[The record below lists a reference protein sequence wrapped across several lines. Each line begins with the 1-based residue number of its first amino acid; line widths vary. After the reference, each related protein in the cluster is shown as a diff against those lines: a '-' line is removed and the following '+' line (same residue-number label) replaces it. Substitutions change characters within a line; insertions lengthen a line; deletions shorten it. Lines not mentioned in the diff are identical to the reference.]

1 MNSHIRIP
9 EKEIPIVKETD
20 VIVIGGG
27 VAGIA
32 AAVAAARQG
41 VKVTLI
47 EKSIVLGGLATS
59 GHVCVYLPI
68 DDGNGNKVYGGL
80 AEELLHVCI
89 RYSQNNLP
97 EVWKSKPD
105 TAPPDSDRYM
115 TNFNIPA
122 AVLSLDEFTEKEGV
136 DVVFDAVFSE
146 PIMEGNTV
154 KGIIVESK
162 SGRTAYM
169 AKMFIDASGD
179 ADLVSRAGA
188 DTETL
193 KTIVSHWFHEL
204 DFDIMKRGIEEG
216 DMLRAVPM
224 RWLGLVPSGGAGDE
238 KEDLTCDGTTTE
250 GVNEYIRRSRGLAL
264 DYLKSHQRDD
274 YAMISLPFT
283 PQFRM
288 TRRLVGTDE
297 LKYDAE
303 YTIDSSIG
311 CVIASLDKP
320 ATVYEYPYEGLITD
334 KLSNVFAAG
343 RMVSASGRGWAIMRF
358 IPACVLTGEAAGT
371 AAAIAIKDGCSV
383 QEVNVKKL
391 QQILSDNGVKLHR
404 TKAMEGNSPKLWKL
418 ERPELKPGDPYINQY
433 CVHVDTENYRM
444 AGNGHEEE

>member
-1 MNSHIRIP
+1 MDKNIRIP
-9 EKEIPIVKETD
+9 EKEVPVVKETD

-80 AEELLHVCI
+80 AEELLHICI

-105 TAPPDSDRYM
+105 TAPPDSERYM
-115 TNFNIPA
+115 ANFFIPH

-169 AKMFIDASGD
+169 AKMFVDASGD
-179 ADLVSRAGA
+179 ADLVYRAGA

-193 KTIVSHWFHEL
+193 KTIVSHWFYEL

-216 DMLRAVPM
+216 NMLRAVPM

-238 KEDLTCDGTTTE
+238 NEDLTCDGTTTE
-250 GVNEYIRRSRGLAL
+250 GVNEYIRKSRGLAL
-264 DYLKSHQRDD
+264 DFLKKNQREDF
-274 YAMISLPFT
+274 AMISLPFM

-288 TRRLVGTDE
+288 TRRLIGTDE

-303 YTIDSSIG
+303 NYEQPTFGGCNWSIAPAAVDVNTDAVEWVYDG
-311 CVIASLDKP
+311 PYMYDGTPKSVCIATKTRQLGFFEKLRGVEAKPYLAGIPEGSTLD
-320 ATVYEYPYEGLITD
+320 YQFND
-334 KLSNVFAAG
+334 
-343 RMVSASGRGWAIMRF
+343 
-358 IPACVLTGEAAGT
+358 
-371 AAAIAIKDGCSV
+371 
-383 QEVNVKKL
+383 
-391 QQILSDNGVKLHR
+391 
-404 TKAMEGNSPKLWKL
+404 
-418 ERPELKPGDPYINQY
+418 
-433 CVHVDTENYRM
+433 
-444 AGNGHEEE
+444 